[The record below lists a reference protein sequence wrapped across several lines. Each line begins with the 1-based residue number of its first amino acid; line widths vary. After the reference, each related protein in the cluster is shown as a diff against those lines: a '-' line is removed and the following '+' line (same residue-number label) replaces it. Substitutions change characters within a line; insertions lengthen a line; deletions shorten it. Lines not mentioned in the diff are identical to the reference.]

1 MTRSPDL
8 CGRYADLPQLDDAWA
23 RLARTYGGREI
34 TIGTSAN
41 GRPLRR
47 YDFGNPLGPTFL
59 LTSLMHGVEVIGGLA
74 LLDAVRS
81 ILASGR
87 AGVAARARLVVV
99 PVVNPDAFADNLER
113 LRGER
118 RASQRCNARGVDL
131 NRNFAPLSSSRP
143 LHPFAGSRFRW
154 SPHYTGPHA
163 FSEPESRAL
172 RDVALETRPALAI
185 GFHSCGNFLLYPWA
199 HTDVPNPREP
209 LYRALGDAFCQA
221 LPRERYEVRQAAHW
235 YPTVGDMDDWLDANL
250 GTLAFTV
257 EVSRPARSFRDIRRL
272 LNPFW
277 WLNPREADEAIGNVV
292 PGVGALLC
300 DALDRGV
307 GGAPSRAAPPIDASP
322 VELFADAAE

>member
-1 MTRSPDL
+1 MTRTPDL
-8 CGRYADLPQLDDAWA
+8 CGRYAELPQLADAWA

-34 TIGTSAN
+34 AIGTSAN

-47 YDFGNPLGPTFL
+47 YDFGDPLGPTFL

-113 LRGER
+113 LRGGR

-143 LHPFAGSRFRW
+143 LHPFAGSRLRW

-209 LYRALGDAFCQA
+209 LYRALGDAFCRA
-221 LPRERYEVRQAAHW
+221 LPRERYEIRQAAHW
-235 YPTVGDMDDWLDANL
+235 YPTVGDMDDWLDATL

-257 EVSRPARSFRDIRRL
+257 EVSRPARSFRDLRRL

-277 WLNPREADEAIGNVV
+277 WLNPREADEAIANVV

-307 GGAPSRAAPPIDASP
+307 GGAASRAAPPIDAP
-322 VELFADAAE
+322 PAELFADAAE

>member
-8 CGRYADLPQLDDAWA
+8 SGRYADLPQLDAAWA
-23 RLARTYGGREI
+23 RLARAHGGREM
-34 TIGTSAN
+34 TVGTSTH

-81 ILASGR
+81 LLSVGR
-87 AGVAARARLVVV
+87 GGIAAHARLVVM

-118 RASQRCNARGVDL
+118 WASQRCNARGVDL
-131 NRNFAPLSSSRP
+131 NRNFAPLSASRP
-143 LHPFAGSRFRW
+143 LHPFAGSRLRW

-172 RDVALETRPALAI
+172 RDVALETRPALAL
-185 GFHSCGNFLLYPWA
+185 GFHSCGNLLLYPWA
-199 HTDVPNPREP
+199 HTGAPNPRAP
-209 LYRALGDAFCQA
+209 LYRALGDAFCRA
-221 LPRERYEVRQAAHW
+221 LPRERYEIRQAAHW

-257 EVSRPARSFRDIRRL
+257 EVSRPARSLRDFRRL

-277 WLNPREADEAIGNVV
+277 WLNPREADAAIENVV
-292 PGVGALLC
+292 PGVGALLG

-307 GGAPSRAAPPIDASP
+307 GRAAPHAPPRLEEPPA
-322 VELFADAAE
+322 ELFADAAE